1 MNLKIISAGA
11 GSGKTYRLTHEL
23 VQLLKSGVRAGG
35 IIATTFTTKAA
46 AELQE
51 RVRVKLL
58 EEGLTDEANDLAN
71 ALIGTVHS
79 LGVKLLKR
87 FAFEAGV
94 SPEVAIIA
102 DEDQQV
108 MFNKSLA
115 TVLTNERIQQMEF
128 FGDRLGLNKNGRYDW
143 RLEVK
148 KICDVA
154 RSNDFSTEVLE
165 KSKSL
170 SFQTFEQFLSPVS
183 DQPASF
189 FVQRLKSLLQETI
202 DRLENNEDETKVTAA
217 AKDTLSTSLNL
228 LNLKGELNWHDWV
241 RIAKLSTGAKSR
253 DDISELI
260 DFAKTHDAHPEFH
273 ADIRNFIFGIF
284 EIAIEA
290 IREYD
295 FYKKQRGLI
304 DYIDMEIQVKRLL
317 DKPKVREV
325 LSAELDLLMVDEFQ
339 DTSPIQLEIFFKL
352 SNIAKHSVWV
362 GDPKQSI
369 YGFRGADPK
378 LMQEIIKAAGGI
390 KPEDIQEYSWR
401 SRQDL
406 VHLSNALFSKAFTE
420 IPVEQIV
427 LKPKRTKLDNP
438 ADPNFKAEPLEMD
451 DAVIHWHFQYDGE
464 GRMPGR
470 PWMENCIAHAVKLM
484 LERETFIFPKN
495 AKTTRELQP
504 GDIAILCRSNHECQ
518 EIAEALHRAGLKAAI
533 SRNGLLLT
541 AEARLILACLK
552 FILNRADSLS
562 IAEILLLAA
571 RMEIETIIENRLDYL
586 ERRKLKN
593 GLPPWASEFPIIEQ
607 LNRLRAQVEELS
619 GAEILN
625 LTLEELDLHRIIS
638 GWGKV
643 PQRMDNI
650 DELRKLALQYEEAC
664 NRLHTAAS
672 LGGMLLWLN
681 ELESNVQDTQGSGE
695 GQEAINV
702 MTYHKS
708 KGLEWPV
715 VICHSL
721 EGKLKDNVW
730 GVNIISETNTIDL
743 DNILGNRWLR
753 YWINPY
759 ADQQSNTPLLERI
772 NDSEVKGQATQQAL
786 QEDTRL
792 LYVGITRA
800 RDYLIFP
807 TRDKPVCW
815 LNRIWH
821 GGDESNPT
829 LDPASFETPWEWV
842 GETILKDTPGEL
854 VFPRDFPHTDIIEGA
869 IRFFEERAGK
879 NFYAPYQIDLNQETF
894 NTDYSLKIS
903 PPAVYNSAV
912 SLQDDANQYSLAKM
926 LKAFFVADHLDYQ
939 PEARLEMAEAFALR
953 YDLVEFVDAQEMV
966 DRATAFY
973 DFLKNNFTIKKA
985 HRKYPLTFHYQ
996 NRKFEKIVDYILETE
1011 DGLVL
1016 IQNSGFAGG
1025 EKSWNKKSKELADF
1039 LYLSSLATRDIF
1051 GTQATKLYVHFILGG
1066 ALQQVAIQPRVVA
1079 GKLF

>member
-94 SPEVAIIA
+94 SPEAAIIA

-115 TVLTNERIQQMEF
+115 TVLTNEKIQQMEY
-128 FGDRLGLNKNGRYDW
+128 FGERLGLNKNGRYDW

-170 SFQTFEQFLSPVS
+170 SFQSFEQFLSPVS

-189 FVQRLKSLLQETI
+189 FIQRLKSLLQETI
-202 DRLENNEDETKVTAA
+202 DRLENNADETKVTAA
-217 AKDTLSTSLNL
+217 AKDTLSASLNL

-241 RIAKLSTGAKSR
+241 KIAKLSTGAKSR
-253 DDISELI
+253 DDVSELI
-260 DFAKTHDAHPEFH
+260 GFASTHDAHPEFH
-273 ADIRNFIFGIF
+273 ADIRNFIYGIF

-295 FYKKQRGLI
+295 LYKKQRGLI

-317 DKPKVREV
+317 DNPKVREV
-325 LSAELDLLMVDEFQ
+325 LNAELDLLMVDEFQ
-339 DTSPIQLEIFFKL
+339 DTSPIQLEIFLKL
-352 SNIAKHSVWV
+352 STIAKHSVWV

-378 LMQEIIKAAGGI
+378 LMQEIIKAVGGI
-390 KPEDIQEYSWR
+390 KAEDIQEFSWR

-420 IPVEQIV
+420 MPVEQIV

-438 ADPNFKAEPLEMD
+438 ADPNFKAEPLELG
-451 DAVIHWHFQYDGE
+451 DAVVHWHFQYDGE

-484 LERETFIFPKN
+484 LERETFILPKN
-495 AKTTRELQP
+495 AKTSRRLQP
-504 GDIAILCRSNHECQ
+504 GDITILCRSNHECL

-571 RMEIETIIENRLDYL
+571 RMDIETIIENRLDYL

-672 LGGMLLWLN
+672 LGGLLLWLN

-721 EGKLKDNVW
+721 EGKLRDTVW
-730 GVNIISETNTIDL
+730 GINIINETDTIDL

-759 ADQQSNTPLLERI
+759 SDQQHKTPLLERI
-772 NDSEVKGQATQQAL
+772 NESDIKSQATQQAL

-792 LYVGITRA
+792 LYVGVTRA
-800 RDYLIFP
+800 RDYLVFP
-807 TRDKPVCW
+807 TRDKPTCW

-821 GGDESNPT
+821 NGDETTPT
-829 LDPASFETPWEWV
+829 IDPSSFETPWEWM

-879 NFYAPYQIDLNQETF
+879 TFYPPYQIDLNHETF

-903 PPAVYNSAV
+903 SPAVYCQAL
-912 SLQDDANQYSLAKM
+912 SLQEEADQYAVAKM

-939 PEARLEMAEAFALR
+939 PEARLEMAEAFVGR
-953 YDLVEFVDAQEMV
+953 YDLAEFVEAKEMV
-966 DRATAFY
+966 DRSTAFY
-973 DFLKNNFTIKKA
+973 NFLKNNFTIKKV

-1025 EKSWNKKSKELADF
+1025 EKSWSKKSKELSDF
-1039 LYLSSLATRDIF
+1039 LYLSSLATQDIF

-1066 ALQQVAIQPRVVA
+1066 ALQQVAVQPRVVA